1 MHAPQP
7 DPLLIYGAGLAG
19 RRVRRALA
27 QRGHAVQG
35 FLDRDATLHE
45 ADGLPVSSAGAW
57 ARDNDPTRACVILG
71 LFNPQVDT
79 GAVLRELQA
88 LGYGKIVNMVEL
100 MRDYLDGEIFHYW
113 LVDPRFHA
121 RHGDRIAALR
131 AGLADSASQALLD
144 RIVEFRTS
152 GDASVLPP
160 PDPQQYFPEDLPRWP
175 EALRFIDCGGYTG
188 DTVQALEAAG
198 YRFEALATFEPN
210 LAQYAMLTSN
220 LKHIAGAAHFPC
232 GVSDSNRLAGFDPSL
247 GAGGHLLEAE
257 GEPVVCLRL
266 DDALPG
272 FAPNL
277 IKMDI
282 EGEEPAALRGA
293 GTLIQQFRPHLAI
306 SVYHRPE
313 HLWELYEQIQALE
326 LGYRFHLRCHAR
338 NTFDTILYAIAE

>member
-1 MHAPQP
+1 MRPPQP
-7 DPLLIYGAGLAG
+7 DSLLIYGAGLAG
-19 RRVRRALA
+19 QRIHRALA
-27 QRGHAVQG
+27 RRGHTVHG
-35 FLDRDATLHE
+35 FLDRDTTLQE
-45 ADGLPVSSAGAW
+45 VNSLPVTTAGAW
-57 ARDNDPTRACVILG
+57 ARENDEASACVIVG
-71 LFNPQVDT
+71 LFNPLVDT
-79 GAVLRELQA
+79 GAVIRELQA
-88 LGYGKIVNMVEL
+88 QGYGKVVNLVEL
-100 MRDYLDGEIFHYW
+100 MRDYLEGEAFHYW
-113 LVDPRFHA
+113 LVDPRFYDRHA
-121 RHGDRIAALR
+121 DRIATLR
-131 AGLADSASQALLD
+131 ASLADTTSQALLD
-144 RIVEFRTS
+144 CIVEFRTN

-160 PDPQQYFPEDLPRWP
+160 PDPQQYFPKDLPRWP
-175 EALRFIDCGGYTG
+175 QALRFIDCGGYTG

-210 LAQYAMLTSN
+210 LTQYAMLTSN

-257 GEPVVCLRL
+257 GEPIVCLRL

-293 GTLIQQFRPHLAI
+293 INLIRQYRPHLAI
-306 SVYHRPE
+306 SIYHRPE
-313 HLWELYEQIQALE
+313 HLWELQAQIQALA
-326 LGYRFHLRCHAR
+326 LGYRFHLRCHAM

>member
-1 MHAPQP
+1 MPLQTEQ
-7 DPLLIYGAGLAG
+7 LLIYGAGLAG
-19 RRVRRALA
+19 RRIRRFLA
-27 QRGHAVQG
+27 DRGHTVFG
-35 FLDRDATLHE
+35 FLDQDTTLSE
-45 ADGLPVSSAGAW
+45 TDGLPVATAEIW
-57 ARDNDPTRACVILG
+57 ARKNDTARACVILG

-79 GAVLRELQA
+79 GTVLRYLQA

-100 MRDYLDGEIFHYW
+100 MRDYLEGEVFHYW

-131 AGLADSASQALLD
+131 AGLTDSTSQALLD
-144 RIVEFRTS
+144 RIVEFRTN

-220 LKHIAGAAHFPC
+220 LRHIAGAAHFPC
-232 GVSDSNRLAGFDPSL
+232 GVSDSNRQAGFDPSL
-247 GAGGHLLEAE
+247 EAGGHLLEAE

-293 GTLIQQFRPHLAI
+293 TSLIRQYRPHLTI

-326 LGYRFHLRCHAR
+326 LGYRFYLRCHAW

>member
-1 MHAPQP
+1 MFLQTEQ
-7 DPLLIYGAGLAG
+7 LLIYGAGLAG
-19 RRVRRALA
+19 RSIRHALEG
-27 QRGHAVQG
+27 RGHAVHG
-35 FLDRDATLHE
+35 FLDRDATLQE
-45 ADGLPVSSAGAW
+45 TDGLPVATAGAW
-57 ARDNDPTRACVILG
+57 ARENNAAAARVIVG
-71 LFNPQVDT
+71 LFNPQVET
-79 GAVLRELQA
+79 GGVIRELQA
-88 LGYGKIVNMVEL
+88 LGYGKVVNIVEL
-100 MRDYLDGEIFHYW
+100 MRDYLEGEAFHYW
-113 LVDPRFHA
+113 LVDPRFYDRHA
-121 RHGDRIAALR
+121 DRIATLR
-131 AGLADSASQALLD
+131 ASLADTTSQALLD
-144 RIVEFRTS
+144 CIVEFRS
-152 GDASVLPP
+152 NGDASVLPP

-175 EALRFIDCGGYTG
+175 QALRFIDCGGYTG

-210 LAQYAMLTSN
+210 LAQYATLTSN

-247 GAGGHLLEAE
+247 GAGGHLLEGE

-293 GTLIQQFRPHLAI
+293 GMLIQQFRPHLAI

-326 LGYRFHLRCHAR
+326 LGYRFHLRCHAM